1 MKTDAEHRADLMADP
16 DDSRHGTTR
25 GARLMCPCPACAET
39 RAAIYADRRDRERA
53 QQAARV
59 DRLKASYPK
68 PKPRKPPSKPVK
80 DVCTVDAIL
89 LPMMGKPSIDNEAHA
104 CCVCGTPATNKH
116 HIVKRSSGKLVRDGR
131 EVPKPTVRL
140 CGAGNAS
147 GCHGKAHDG
156 MLHFRWVES
165 VRRDNRTGEV
175 LVGGHWECIETD
187 EPTKYQDALAMDG
200 WRPL

>member
-25 GARLMCPCPACAET
+25 GARLMCPCPACAEA
-39 RAAIYADRRDRERA
+39 RAAMYADRRDRERA
-53 QQAARV
+53 KQAARV

-68 PKPRKPPSKPVK
+68 PRKPARKPLRNPAK
-80 DVCTVDAIL
+80 DVCTVDAIM

-104 CCVCGTPATNKH
+104 CCV
-116 HIVKRSSGKLVRDGR
+116 
-131 EVPKPTVRL
+131 

-175 LVGGHWECIETD
+175 LVGGHLECIETD